1 MNTIN
6 NSVNNSLNSFIDS
19 PSSIT
24 LMPPRNGDTSAVSKS
39 AAGFGDMLT
48 SMMGKVNAAQIN
60 GDEAMTKLQSGEA
73 KHLHE
78 VMIAVEEADVS
89 LRMLVQMRNKALTA
103 YEEIMRMQI

>member
-1 MNTIN
+1 MNI
-6 NSVNNSLNSFIDS
+6 VNGISPLSLS
-19 PSSIT
+19 PANQPGSSEV
-24 LMPPRNGDTSAVSKS
+24 GQAKS
-39 AAGFGDMLT
+39 GFGGILSSKIESTND
-48 SMMGKVNAAQIN
+48 AQLA
-60 GDEAMTKLQSGEA
+60 GDKAVEKLMTGEA

>member
-1 MNTIN
+1 MTT
-6 NSVNNSLNSFIDS
+6 IDS
-19 PSSIT
+19 PNSIT
-24 LMPPRNGDTSAVSKS
+24 LLPSKNLDTSAISKS

-48 SMMGKVNAAQIN
+48 SMMEEVNGKQIT
-60 GDEAMTKLQSGEA
+60 GDQAIEKLQSGEA

-78 VMIAVEEADVS
+78 VMIAVEEADIS

>member
-1 MNTIN
+1 MTTIN
-6 NSVNNSLNSFIDS
+6 SI
-19 PSSIT
+19 SSILPQT
-24 LMPPRNGDTSAVSKS
+24 IQPAGSGAVGQ
-39 AAGFGDMLT
+39 ATTGFGDMLKT
-48 SMMGKVNAAQIN
+48 MLDKVNETQTAGEQA
-60 GDEAMTKLQSGEA
+60 TKNLQSGDA

>member
-6 NSVNNSLNSFIDS
+6 G
-19 PSSIT
+19 IT
-24 LMPPRNGDTSAVSKS
+24 GILPQAVVPGDKSTVSQAS
-39 AAGFGDMLT
+39 GGFGDMLKT
-48 SMMGKVNAAQIN
+48 MLDKVNAEQAAGEQ
-60 GDEAMTKLQSGEA
+60 ATRSLQSGDA

-89 LRMLVQMRNKALTA
+89 LRMLVQIRNKALTA